1 MNVADAKLRLDRI
14 RRLERLRQGEERLAR
29 TRYQQALSNEREI
42 EARLTILQGAYRD
55 ILEDGNR
62 KLRGEVNVRRLPLLQ
77 LMVADA
83 RRAVENATRSLHAAQ
98 AYSERM
104 RAAWLAARTEMR
116 IMESAT
122 NLAKTG
128 WQGTVRTLEQ
138 HQLDEITVLRHA
150 RKAG

>member
-1 MNVADAKLRLDRI
+1 VNVADARVKLERI
-14 RRLERLRQGEERLAR
+14 KRLERLRQGEERLAR
-29 TRYQQALSNEREI
+29 TRYQQALANERDI
-42 EARLTILQGAYRD
+42 EAHLEILKRAYQD

-77 LMVADA
+77 LMVADS
-83 RRAVENATRSLHAAQ
+83 RRAVENAQRSLNAAS
-98 AYSERM
+98 AHSERM
-104 RAAWLAARTEMR
+104 RTAWLAARTEMR

-122 NLAKTG
+122 TLAKSG
-128 WQGTVRTLEQ
+128 WQGAVRGLEQ